1 MTIKMEGNNF
11 NQRLVVHLLNDFC
24 RTITGS
30 GGNGGYHYGNEP
42 KVIVYISK
50 KQDKDEE
57 NEKR

>member
-1 MTIKMEGNNF
+1 MIIKMKGNNF

-24 RTITGS
+24 RTIIGS

-42 KVIVYISK
+42 KVIVYESR

-57 NEKR
+57 NDKM